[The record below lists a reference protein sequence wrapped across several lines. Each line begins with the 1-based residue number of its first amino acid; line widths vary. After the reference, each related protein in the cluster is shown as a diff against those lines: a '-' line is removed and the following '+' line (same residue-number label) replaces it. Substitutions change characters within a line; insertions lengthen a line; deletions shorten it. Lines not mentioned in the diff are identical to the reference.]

1 MRRLVVGFVLAGL
14 MVLPSLVIVDPAGA
28 TVPGENGLLVYVQ
41 DVPSQVSGVTAGEI
55 YTMYPDGTVVRRLT
69 SDAGR
74 SDGTTGGSDVVVSE
88 NYSPRWSP
96 DSPIIAYVHMNESA
110 EYSVRLM
117 DAEGTFIRTVTEA
130 FSPITSLAWSPDG
143 SQPRHRRDRPRRQ
156 RRRDLDHRSVRRQS
170 PSRGEGRIDGWL
182 AWSIR
187 DLDWSPDGSSIAF
200 SARSGSNSRQILLTQ
215 VDTGSLSGPF
225 SGGTWAYQPRW
236 DPSGSRIIFTAYT
249 GPTTGDP
256 DTMGSLD
263 DTDVWVNE
271 YPKTSAQP
279 LIAEPGG
286 QHTPT
291 ISPDG
296 SQVLYISESDSGLWS
311 QADGRIV
318 TFTGRDVD
326 WQPIQRIAQSVGLV
340 DPRTGKWHITTLH
353 GMINQFY
360 YGNPGDFPM
369 MGDWDCNG
377 NGHARAVPPVRRIR
391 VPAQHQHAGQRRHP
405 VLLRQSRRHRRSPAT
420 STATAATRCRST
432 ASPRAASTSSTTLGS
447 DDGGLGAADYD
458 YYFGN
463 PGDKPFVGDFN
474 GDGVDT
480 VGLHRESTGLVYFR
494 NTNTQGNAEF
504 EFYFGDPG
512 DRLVAGDWSYD
523 GIDTRAC
530 TDPRTARSTSATPTP
545 KATPTNSSRGGCPT
559 GCRSPGTSD
568 RRRDDGRYSP
578 M

>member
-69 SDAGR
+69 RDAGR
-74 SDGTTGGSDVVVSE
+74 SNGTTSGSDVVVSE
-88 NYSPRWSP
+88 NSSPRWSP

-143 SQPRHRRDRPRRQ
+143 SQLAIVGT
-156 RRRDLDHRSVRRQS
+156 DLDGGGDGIWTMDLSGANPRLLVRAGPAGGS
-170 PSRGEGRIDGWL
+170 

-200 SARSGSNSRQILLTQ
+200 SARSGTNSRQILLTQ

-225 SGGTWAYQPRW
+225 SGSSWAYQPRW

-263 DTDVWVNE
+263 DTEIWVNE

-296 SQVLYISESDSGLWS
+296 SQVLFISESDGGLWS
-311 QADGRIV
+311 QAAGRIV
-318 TFTGRDVD
+318 TFTGSDVD

-340 DPRTGKWHITTLH
+340 DPGTGKWHITTLH

-360 YGNPGDFPM
+360 FGNPGDFPM
-369 MGDWDCNG
+369 MGDWDCSG
-377 NGHARAVPPVRRIR
+377 TDTPG
-391 VPAQHQHAGQRRHP
+391 
-405 VLLRQSRRHRRSPAT
+405 LYRQSDGYVYLRNSNTQGNADIRFFFGNPGDTPIAGDFNGDGCDTVSIYRQSEGRVYIIN
-420 STATAATRCRST
+420 
-432 ASPRAASTSSTTLGS
+432 TLGS

-474 GDGVDT
+474 GDGIDT

-494 NTNTQGNAEF
+494 NSNTQGNAEF

-523 GIDTRAC
+523 GIDTPGLYRP
-530 TDPRTARSTSATPTP
+530 TDRTFYLRY
-545 KATPTNSSRGGCPT
+545 TNTQGNADEQFTWGLSYWLPVAGYFGP
-559 GCRSPGTSD
+559 P
-568 RRRDDGRYSP
+568 
-578 M
+578 